1 MNILFIGDIVGRT
14 GRNAVKT
21 LLPDLRKKYQV
32 DFVIANGENLA
43 GGRGIT
49 EDKYNEMMEAGVDYF
64 TSGDHIFDQKN
75 IIPQLDKLKILRPL
89 NLPEAAPGKG
99 WIEVKAG
106 KEDLVLINL
115 QGQVFISES
124 VDNPFQAIA
133 KILPKIK
140 TNNIIIDFHG
150 EATSEKRAFGYYLDG
165 RIAAVLGTHTHIQTN
180 DAQILPKGTGYITD
194 VGMTG
199 SINSVVGVKKEIIIN
214 RLSKGIKDKFEW
226 EKNGNYALSAVVI
239 SIDTNKQ
246 IPKNVNRIYLTSS

>member
-194 VGMTG
+194 VGMVGAKESILGAEPGPIVEHFLTG
-199 SINSVVGVKKEIIIN
+199 LPWRYEVAKGKEVFEGVMLEIKKGKC
-214 RLSKGIKDKFEW
+214 SK
-226 EKNGNYALSAVVI
+226 
-239 SIDTNKQ
+239 IDIVKEEM
-246 IPKNVNRIYLTSS
+246 

>member
-21 LLPDLRKKYQV
+21 LLSDLRKKYQV

-140 TNNIIIDFHG
+140 KNNIIIDFHG
-150 EATSEKRAFGYYLDG
+150 EATSEKRALGYYLDG

-194 VGMTG
+194 VGMVGAKESILGAEPGPIVEHFLTG
-199 SINSVVGVKKEIIIN
+199 LPWRYEVAKGEGVFEGVMLEIKKGKC
-214 RLSKGIKDKFEW
+214 SKIEVIKE
-226 EKNGNYALSAVVI
+226 EM
-239 SIDTNKQ
+239 
-246 IPKNVNRIYLTSS
+246 